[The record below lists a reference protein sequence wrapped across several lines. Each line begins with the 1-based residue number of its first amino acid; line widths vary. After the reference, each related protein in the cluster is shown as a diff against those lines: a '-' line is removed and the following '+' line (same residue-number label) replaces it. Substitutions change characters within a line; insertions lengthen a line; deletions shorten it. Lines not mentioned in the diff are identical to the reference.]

1 MCSRGGTAG
10 EHSACM
16 WLNLLV
22 WRHYTPVV
30 NIIQYAFW
38 LNALPTQGVRHA
50 NVSTVLECLPHPQLF
65 LQNCLG
71 IRVVYMYMGCE
82 SSL

>member
-1 MCSRGGTAG
+1 MCSRGGAAG

-22 WRHYTPVV
+22 WRHCTPVV

-38 LNALPTQGVRHA
+38 LNALPTQGGTTCYCKHSA
-50 NVSTVLECLPHPQLF
+50 GMLTSSPAFHPKLSGNTNSVHVHE
-65 LQNCLG
+65 L
-71 IRVVYMYMGCE
+71 
-82 SSL
+82 